1 MKPKKPGE
9 PGEDIVP
16 SDLRGANFKTPQEK
30 KRLSYAK
37 DHRSNY
43 GERGSCIP
51 KRKRSFARI
60 ARRAQNQPL
69 DTLKNELPDELLT
82 TTELRVRVAKRKK
95 KSWRKAS
102 DISLGQHVQYRK
114 RYRAEME
121 AAGGRRAARR
131 KAVSSA

>member
-1 MKPKKPGE
+1 MNPEKPDE
-9 PGEDIVP
+9 PDEDFM
-16 SDLRGANFKTPQEK
+16 SLTLRGSEFKTPQEK

-51 KRKRSFARI
+51 KRKRSYARI
-60 ARRAQNQPL
+60 VRRSQNQPL
-69 DTLKNELPDELLT
+69 DTLKTEPSDESLT

-95 KSWRKAS
+95 KGWKKYP
-102 DISLGQHVQYRK
+102 DIPLGQHVINRK

-121 AAGGRRAARR
+121 AAGGRRAAKR
-131 KAVSSA
+131 KALT